1 MIQIDE
7 LGIGHDNIEVWSA
20 DTDRFFKAK
29 IPFFFSILQEV
40 GATHSMAVGCGIPQL
55 MEKEHKTWVIVRAH
69 IEVDRLP
76 DWMETLHVDTWPE
89 EPYRMFAPRMVEAT
103 GKDGSNVF
111 TAISHWVVIDMD
123 RKRPIRPTEALAY
136 FKIPD
141 KSQKY
146 LDPDIG
152 RLRIADDFKGFR
164 LPDFKPV
171 MNYYDTDTNSHINNI
186 SYVNW
191 ACDAFPFSFHDSHRI
206 KMFDCHWVK
215 QTFDGDDVTVET
227 YSDHDDPLNED
238 EPTFFTRIVRKEED
252 GSLSSVF
259 EAETKWTRR

>member
-7 LGIGHDNIEVWSA
+7 HGIGHDNIEVWSA

-103 GKDGSNVF
+103 GKDGSTVF
-111 TAISHWVVIDMD
+111 TAISHWVVFDMD

-146 LDPDIG
+146 LDPE
-152 RLRIADDFKGFR
+152 RF
-164 LPDFKPV
+164 
-171 MNYYDTDTNSHINNI
+171 
-186 SYVNW
+186 
-191 ACDAFPFSFHDSHRI
+191 
-206 KMFDCHWVK
+206 
-215 QTFDGDDVTVET
+215 
-227 YSDHDDPLNED
+227 
-238 EPTFFTRIVRKEED
+238 
-252 GSLSSVF
+252 
-259 EAETKWTRR
+259 